1 MLIASIMPPQEAQSL
16 NSSYHSA
23 IQDDLFGN
31 NQINIQQQNRQ
42 RQILIIFKLNLDLQ
56 ISSK

>member
-31 NQINIQQQNRQ
+31 NNNQINMQQQQNRQ
-42 RQILIIFKLNLDLQ
+42 RQILINLKN
-56 ISSK
+56 I